1 MTDDSIPLFHG
12 YSRRG
17 DDADDEQSDW
27 PGHETSSTS
36 VGPGGRLTL
45 EGTGSAI
52 YSDEEDLTNFQ
63 ENMTSTA
70 RQVSKFFHD
79 AVSSQSSQ

>member
-1 MTDDSIPLFHG
+1 M
-12 YSRRG
+12 
-17 DDADDEQSDW
+17 
-27 PGHETSSTS
+27 
-36 VGPGGRLTL
+36 

-52 YSDEEDLTNFQ
+52 YSDEEDLTSFQ

-79 AVSSQSSQ
+79 AVSQSAQ